1 MKHYYIIL
9 ALIFPI
15 FMHAQNEKNK
25 TDLSVSPSKN
35 GEDNY
40 VYVKNELLFV
50 NGAIELNK
58 NNSKE
63 TEASIYLREDAQL
76 LQGLDTKN
84 KGKGYLSV
92 FQEGTSNSFDYDY
105 WGMPVETNGKT
116 LDQVLFEPATN
127 TLSNPVRLTNGPNG
141 SASPLTISTRWIYKL
156 SGVGYK
162 SWDPIGKQ
170 INKLQPGMGFTMKG
184 TNGKNTVTV
193 NGVKN
198 NPGSQQRYDFRGIP
212 NNGDIIVNVNENNT
226 ILVGNPYP
234 STIDLNAFLKDPDND
249 ITGIAYFWDSKEN
262 GNSHY
267 VKDYEGGYGA
277 YSPGANDYVPATF
290 KKYKNQTGKEVEN
303 SGGALGLEY
312 ERRYAPIGQGFTV
325 VGTKNGGKLTFKNS
339 YRVDERGINLKTRT
353 KSSYGNGKNKNSSVI
368 IDEEKP
374 YKVRL
379 NISLNDTYTRQL
391 LVAFKDEATKGAD
404 KAMDAPMFGKLT
416 SDAAWNIDG
425 REYMINVL
433 PFDRSAMLPLNIL
446 TTSEM
451 EVDFFIAE
459 TEFLGNENIYLY
471 DSENERFTDIKEDH
485 YKVQVNGESKDRF
498 FLAFQNDQP
507 TEEEKVQETKEEEIF
522 VASIDVFQNNN
533 EGRLQVKIPQDVE
546 VNHITI
552 FNLNGGAVVSKNLS
566 TSEKEFSFTTANFRD
581 AIYIVQLNTSDNRSV
596 TKKITVKN

>member
-15 FMHAQNEKNK
+15 LIQAQ

-40 VYVKNELLFV
+40 IYVKNELLFV
-50 NGAIELNK
+50 NGAIDLKK

-84 KGKGYLSV
+84 GGDGYLSV
-92 FQEGTSNSFDYDY
+92 FQEGTANSFDYNY
-105 WGMPVETNGKT
+105 WGMPVETKGKT
-116 LDQVLFEPATN
+116 LDQVLFEPVN
-127 TLSNPVRLTNGPNG
+127 STLSNPVRLTNGLNG

-170 INKLQPGMGFTMKG
+170 INKLLPGMGFTMKG
-184 TNGKNTVTV
+184 TKGINTVTV
-193 NGVKN
+193 NGVQN
-198 NPGSQQRYDFRGIP
+198 NPGSHQRYDFRGIP
-212 NNGDIIVNVNENNT
+212 NNGDIEVQVNENNT
-226 ILVGNPYP
+226 VLLGNPYP
-234 STIDLNAFLKDPDND
+234 SPIDLKAFLSDPDND

-290 KKYKNQTGKEVEN
+290 KKYRNQTGEQIEN
-303 SGGALGLEY
+303 SGGALGKEY
-312 ERRYAPIGQGFTV
+312 ERRYAPVGQGFTV
-325 VGTKNGGKLTFKNS
+325 VGTKNGGRVTFRNS
-339 YRVDERGINLKTRT
+339 YRVDERGIDLKART
-353 KSSYGNGKNKNSSVI
+353 KGSNGNNGNNKNSSVI
-368 IDEEKP
+368 IDEEKSNS
-374 YKVRL
+374 VRL

-391 LVAFKDEATKGAD
+391 LVAFRDDATKGAD
-404 KAMDAPMFGKLT
+404 KAMDAPMFGKLS
-416 SDAAWNIDG
+416 SDASWNIDG

-433 PFDRSAMLPLNIL
+433 PFDRSSMLPLNVL
-446 TTSEM
+446 TSSEM

-459 TEFLGNENIYLY
+459 TDFLDNENIYLY
-471 DSENERFTDIKEDH
+471 DSENDRFTDIKKEH
-485 YKVQVNGESKDRF
+485 YKIQVTGDSKDRF
-498 FLAFQNDQP
+498 FLAFQDDQP

-522 VASIDVFQNNN
+522 VASIDIFQNNN
-533 EGRLQVKIPQDVE
+533 EGVLQVKIPKDVE
-546 VNHITI
+546 VNHIAI
-552 FNLNGGAVVSKNLS
+552 FNLNGGAVISKNLS